1 MPEWTRNKPNF
12 LYILQHKY
20 CQLIFL
26 FLNSMPNTKSTIGKL
41 LHGPPLTINL
51 ICLRGSVIFL
61 GLKHY
66 FLLLSSYS
74 QTRALTQKIY
84 PLENIFWMEEGRVEF
99 YIFVIIKLDIIL
111 IILPSFNEFF
121 LPAWSIEYL
130 VSFIFDI
137 SECFLS
143 SLNMFG
149 QISGSI

>member
-1 MPEWTRNKPNF
+1 MSTNF
-12 LYILQHKY
+12 SFPKFQAQYK
-20 CQLIFL
+20 
-26 FLNSMPNTKSTIGKL
+26 KSTIGKL
-41 LHGPPLTINL
+41 LLGPPLTINL

-74 QTRALTQKIY
+74 QTRAKNISLTQKIF
-84 PLENIFWMEEGRVEF
+84 PLENILLMCG
-99 YIFVIIKLDIIL
+99 ILFVIIKLDTIL

-121 LPAWSIEYL
+121 LPASSIEYL